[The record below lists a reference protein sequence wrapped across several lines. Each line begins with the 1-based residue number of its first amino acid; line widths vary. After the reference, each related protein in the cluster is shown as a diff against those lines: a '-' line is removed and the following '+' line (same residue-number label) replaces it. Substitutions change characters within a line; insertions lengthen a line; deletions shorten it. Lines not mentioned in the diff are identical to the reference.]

1 MHRSRATQQ
10 TYLIFNQDWTQMF
23 LAELNWLAIAVA
35 FVAAFVAGAIWF
47 GPKTFFPLWW
57 RAMGKDPKNMKITG
71 NMGVIFGST
80 AVAALVESVTVASVI
95 HFVALSNPNFG
106 ALDGGLVGLLLGT
119 GLAAASSLSH
129 RLFAGQNFKVWA
141 IEVSSDVVNLTIM
154 GFIIGAWR

>member
-1 MHRSRATQQ
+1 M
-10 TYLIFNQDWTQMF
+10 
-23 LAELNWLAIAVA
+23 EV
-35 FVAAFVAGAIWF
+35 
-47 GPKTFFPLWW
+47 
-57 RAMGKDPKNMKITG
+57 TG

-80 AVAALVESVTVASVI
+80 AVAAFVEAVAVASVI

-106 ALDGGLVGLLLGT
+106 ALDGGLVGLLLGI

-154 GFIIGAWR
+154 GLIIGAWR

>member
-1 MHRSRATQQ
+1 MTEAPLFAPVWVFTQ
-10 TYLIFNQDWTQMF
+10 
-23 LAELNWLAIAVA
+23 LNWLAIFVA
-35 FVAAFVAGAIWF
+35 FVAAFIAGAIWF
-47 GPKTFFPLWW
+47 GPKTFFPMWW
-57 RAMGKDPKNMKITG
+57 RAMGKDPANMEVTG

-80 AVAALVESVTVASVI
+80 AVAAFVEAVAVASVI

-106 ALDGGLVGLLLGT
+106 ALDGGLVGLLLGV

-154 GFIIGAWR
+154 GLIIGAWR